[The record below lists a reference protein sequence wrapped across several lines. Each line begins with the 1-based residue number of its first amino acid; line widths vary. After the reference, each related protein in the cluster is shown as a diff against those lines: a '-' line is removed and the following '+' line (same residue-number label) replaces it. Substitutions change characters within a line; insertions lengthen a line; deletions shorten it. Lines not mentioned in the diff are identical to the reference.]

1 MLGTVSV
8 THDLKVR
15 HTSEPMIVGMGKD
28 QQDGNFGLRFIFITT
43 RPNLMLICIHRK
55 DKLELM
61 TVTLTALSFF
71 S

>member
-1 MLGTVSV
+1 
-8 THDLKVR
+8 
-15 HTSEPMIVGMGKD
+15 MIVGMGKD

-43 RPNLMLICIHRK
+43 RPNLMLICIQRK